1 MAEHLPLIF
10 PDPAPNAVN
19 KPANT
24 DHQDTIDIKA
34 DDYYRLKAG
43 KNVLI
48 QAGDQ
53 NILLVAGVDEPIP
66 QHGEEHTIQI
76 VAGYGDPDE
85 NGLDI
90 GLPDV
95 PRGGVA
101 IVAAGG
107 VVVKAPKVVIKA
119 AVIELDGF
127 VHITGDVL
135 CDKVVTDSTGV
146 GCIAS

>member
-10 PDPAPNAVN
+10 QDPAPDAVN

-34 DDYYRLKAG
+34 DDYYKLEAG

-48 QAGDQ
+48 QAGDE
-53 NILLVAGVDEPIP
+53 NILVIAGVDKPVLSGD
-66 QHGEEHTIQI
+66 QEHVIMLA
-76 VAGYGDPDE
+76 AGYGDPDD

-90 GLPDV
+90 DLPAV
-95 PRGGVA
+95 PRCGIA
-101 IVAAGG
+101 IVAAST
-107 VVVKAPKVVIKA
+107 VIIKAPLIK
-119 AVIELDGF
+119 IDGNLH
-127 VHITGDVL
+127 VTGDVL

-146 GCIAS
+146 GVSA